1 MLCAH
6 TIRRLTDGSFDRF
19 AEGFMPPGEN
29 PPPGWVRFHMLRS
42 VTNPN
47 EVVTFGFFD
56 GTLDELERSQ
66 ADSDYQ
72 SRRDTIDPLVDE
84 VVANGLYEIVATRSA
99 DG

>member
-1 MLCAH
+1 M
-6 TIRRLTDGSFDRF
+6 
-19 AEGFMPPGEN
+19 
-29 PPPGWVRFHMLRS
+29 
-42 VTNPN
+42 
-47 EVVTFGFFD
+47 TFGFFD